1 MTEVMKILYLED
13 NKYDID
19 LTRKHLL
26 KNLPGCEIDVVPS
39 LAEARKKIFPENNYV
54 MVLLDMNLP
63 DGIGFDLLVEIRQ
76 KNLSVPVIVL
86 TGSGDEESAV
96 VALKAGA
103 DDYVVKRHGYLETLH
118 KTIEIAL
125 FEGQSTYNRKKQIL
139 NVIYVEP
146 NQADIGFTIKHLK
159 HYAPYINLSV
169 CHTADELFGLLQ
181 DNGDSNERYD
191 ILLTDYRLQGISGL
205 EVVKTIRQIKRVPL
219 AIVMVIGQGDE
230 EIAIQAL
237 RLGVDE
243 YLVKRT
249 NYLFRLPSILMSAYQ
264 RHELEKKQA
273 ALQKSEERFRRLA
286 ENARDIIFQLEL
298 LPVNR
303 FSYVSPAVTIIT
315 GYTPEEFYADHDL
328 IRKMTQYNDQH
339 LIKNLAETLDHSLTL
354 RWTRKDGETIWIELR
369 NVAIFNE
376 RNEIVAIEGIARD
389 ITQSKRATDKLIQE
403 RILLKTLID
412 NLPDNIYVKDSRMRK
427 VLANKTDLEVIGKS
441 EEEVI
446 GKDDTAFFSPD
457 VAAPLIADDRKVLE
471 KGESVIDREELVENI
486 NGEKIWL
493 LTSKLPLYDHEGNI
507 TGIIG
512 IGHNITE
519 RKKAEEL
526 LKEREQ
532 KLKEKNEEYQRL
544 NKEYLAVNEE
554 LTESLQRV
562 QKMNDDL
569 RIAKEKAEESD
580 KLKTAF
586 LANMSHEIRTPMN
599 GIFGFTQILRQ
610 TNLDHEKQEY
620 YLDIINKSCDRLLS
634 VVNDIIDISK
644 IESGIID
651 LQFEYANIDDLLQ
664 ELYNFYY
671 ESCRTKNL
679 TFKIQ
684 KKFTNDTVFCSTD
697 IIKLKQIISILID
710 NAIKFTES
718 GGIIVSFG
726 KTDDVVEFSVED
738 SGIGIDEKDQQII
751 FERFRQ
757 ADENYTRKFGGT
769 GLGLSIAKAFIDK
782 LGGKIWYQS
791 TQDKGTTFFVHIPYK
806 PINEQESS
814 EEPVKEPGDY
824 DWSGRKILIAEDET
838 SNYEYL
844 AEALEGTKSTIF
856 HAINGI
862 EAINIFEKNKPDII
876 IMDLK
881 MPKMDGYQAS
891 KKIRESNRE
900 IPIIALTAY
909 ALETDKT
916 KILKAGFNE
925 HISKPVYIDTLL
937 STLDP
942 YLKHDE

>member
-1 MTEVMKILYLED
+1 MKILYLED

-19 LTRKHLL
+19 LTLKHLL
-26 KNLPGCEIDVVPS
+26 KKLPGSEIDVVPS
-39 LAEARKKIFPENNYV
+39 LAEARNKIFPQNNYV
-54 MVLLDMNLP
+54 LLLLDMNLP
-63 DGIGFDLLVEIRQ
+63 DGNGFDLLVEIRQ

-103 DDYVVKRHGYLETLH
+103 DDYVVKRHGYLETLN

-125 FEGQSTYNRKKQIL
+125 FEGQSVYNRKKQIL

-146 NQADIGFTIKHLK
+146 NQADIDFTKKHLK
-159 HYAPYINLSV
+159 RYAPYIKLSV
-169 CHTADELFGLLQ
+169 CYNADELFGLLQ
-181 DNGDSNERYD
+181 DQGDDKEHYD
-191 ILLTDYRLQGISGL
+191 ILLTDYRLPGISGL
-205 EVVKTIRQIKRVPL
+205 EIVKTIRQIKRIPL
-219 AIVMVIGQGDE
+219 AIVMVTGQGDE

-243 YLVKRT
+243 YLVKRP
-249 NYLFRLPSILMSAYQ
+249 NYLFRLPSTLMSAYQ

-273 ALQKSEERFRRLA
+273 ALQNSEERFRRLA
-286 ENARDIIFQLEL
+286 ENARDIIFQFEL

-303 FSYVSPAVTIIT
+303 FSYVSPAATIIT

-328 IRKMTQYNDQH
+328 IWKMTQHNDRH
-339 LIKNLAETLDHSLTL
+339 LIRNLAGTLDRSLTL

-376 RNEIVAIEGIARD
+376 RNEIIAIEGIARD
-389 ITQSKRATDKLIQE
+389 ITEGKRATDKLIQE

-412 NLPDNIYVKDSRMRK
+412 NLPDNIYVKDIKMRK

-446 GKDDTAFFSPD
+446 GKDDTAFFSPE

-486 NGEKIWL
+486 KGEKIWL

-554 LTESLQRV
+554 LTESLKRV

-610 TNLDHEKQEY
+610 TSLDHEKQEY

-651 LQFEYANIDDLLQ
+651 LQYEYANIDDLLQ

-671 ESCRTKNL
+671 ESSRTKNL
-679 TFKIQ
+679 IFKIQ
-684 KKFTNDTVFCSTD
+684 KKYTNEAVFCNTD
-697 IIKLKQIISILID
+697 IVKLKQIISILID

-718 GGIIVSFG
+718 GSITVSFG
-726 KTDDVVEFSVED
+726 KRDDIIEFVVED
-738 SGIGIDEKDQQII
+738 SGIGIDEKDQKII

-791 TQDKGTTFFVHIPYK
+791 TRNKGTTFFVHIPYR
-806 PINEQESS
+806 PFNEQESTG
-814 EEPVKEPGDY
+814 ECAKEACDY
-824 DWSGRKILIAEDET
+824 NWKDRKILIAEDET

-844 AEALEGTKSTIF
+844 AEALEGTKITIF
-856 HAINGI
+856 RAINGV
-862 EAINIFEKNKPDII
+862 EAINIYEKIKPDVIL
-876 IMDLK
+876 MDLK

-891 KKIRESNRE
+891 KKIRESDKE

-925 HISKPVYIDTLL
+925 YISKPVYIDTLM
-937 STLDP
+937 SVLDP
-942 YLKHDE
+942 YLKHDD